1 MRMETGT
8 PALDEEFA
16 SAFPKSRALFVEA
29 RQLLPGGLTHD
40 ARRLD
45 PFPVYVERASGA
57 YKWTV
62 EGRRLIDYW
71 MGHGALLLGHN
82 HPAVT
87 AAVAR
92 QLQLGTHFGASHP
105 LELEWARLIQA
116 MVPGAEQV
124 RFVNSGTEA
133 TQLAMRLAR
142 AHTGR
147 TRIAKFS
154 GHFHGWHDEAVSG
167 YRGPFGVSAST
178 GVPQEVL
185 STTVALPPGDAEALR
200 RALAAGDV
208 AALIVEP
215 SGGSWGAV
223 PMDAEFLRL
232 VREETRRAGTVLI
245 FDEVITGF
253 RLAPG
258 GAQEYYGVDA
268 DLVCLG
274 KIVAGGL
281 PGAAVA
287 GRADIMAYLAYRD
300 EEWNRTRKIAHQGT
314 FNANP
319 LTAAA
324 AVATLKELQDG
335 VAIRR
340 AAAAC
345 QALGEALN
353 RTLAECG
360 VTGYVYWQ
368 SSMFHIALGL
378 QPPPGAR
385 GEPPRGVDPA
395 LLERLSKG
403 TGTLALRKAMLLEG
417 VDLMRSGGF
426 VSAAHTEDDIAETA
440 AAFGRALRRLRREGI
455 L

>member
-1 MRMETGT
+1 MET
-8 PALDEEFA
+8 PALDRDYA
-16 SAFPKSRALFVEA
+16 AAFPRS
-29 RQLLPGGLTHD
+29 RQLYLEAQSLLPSGITHD
-40 ARRLD
+40 ARWME
-45 PFPVYVERASGA
+45 PFPVFVERAQGA

-71 MGHGALLLGHN
+71 MAHGALLLGHG

-87 AAVAR
+87 AAVAE
-92 QLQLGTHFGASHP
+92 QLERGTHYGASHR
-105 LELEWARLIQA
+105 LELEWARLIREL
-116 MVPGAEQV
+116 VPGAERV

-142 AHTGR
+142 AYTGR
-147 TRIAKFS
+147 PRVAKFT

-167 YRGPFGVSAST
+167 YKGPYGVTATT

-185 STTVALPPGDAEALR
+185 STTVALPVGDGDALKHALSR
-200 RALAAGDV
+200 GDV

-215 SGGSWGAV
+215 SGGGWGAV
-223 PMDAEFLRL
+223 PMDRDFLHL
-232 VREETRRAGTVLI
+232 VREETGRNGTLLI

-258 GAQEYYGVDA
+258 GAQEYYGVRA

-287 GRADIMAYLAYRD
+287 GRADILAYLEYRD
-300 EEWNRTRKIAHQGT
+300 PEWNRTKKIAHQGT

-319 LTAAA
+319 VTAAA
-324 AVATLKELQDG
+324 AVATLRQLRNGEP
-335 VAIRR
+335 IHR
-340 AAAAC
+340 ADALC
-345 QALGEALN
+345 RALGQGLN
-353 RTLAECG
+353 RALAATG
-360 VTGYVYWQ
+360 VRGCVYWQ

-378 QPPPGAR
+378 DAEPSPAGV
-385 GEPPRGVDPA
+385 PPRGVDPGV
-395 LLERLSKG
+395 LERLSKG
-403 TGTLALRKAMLLEG
+403 AETLALRKAMLVEG

-426 VSAAHTEDDIAETA
+426 LSSAHTEQDVEDTV
-440 AAFGRALRRLRREGI
+440 AAFQRALGRLRREGV

>member
-1 MRMETGT
+1 MSIET
-8 PALDEEFA
+8 PALDRDYA
-16 SAFPKSRALFVEA
+16 AAFPRSRELFAEALS
-29 RQLLPGGLTHD
+29 RLPSGITHD
-40 ARRLD
+40 ARWMD
-45 PFPVYVERASGA
+45 PFPVFVERAQGA

-62 EGRRLIDYW
+62 DGRRLIDYW
-71 MGHGALLLGHN
+71 MGHGALLLGHG

-87 AAVAR
+87 AAIAE
-92 QLQLGTHFGASHP
+92 QLQRGTHFGASHP
-105 LELEWARLIQA
+105 LELEWARLIQE
-116 MVPGAEQV
+116 MVPGAELV

-142 AHTGR
+142 AYTGR
-147 TRIAKFS
+147 TRVAKFA

-167 YRGPFGVSAST
+167 YKGPYGVTATT

-185 STTVALPPGDAEALR
+185 STTIALPAGDAAALR
-200 RALAAGDV
+200 QALGRGDV

-223 PMDAEFLRL
+223 PLDRDFLQL
-232 VREETRRAGTVLI
+232 AREETERTGTLLI

-258 GAQEYYGVDA
+258 GAQEYYGVRA

-287 GRADIMAYLAYRD
+287 GRADVLAYLAYRD
-300 EEWNRTRKIAHQGT
+300 PEWNRTKKIAHQGT

-324 AVATLKELQDG
+324 AVATLRQIKDG
-335 VAIRR
+335 EAIRR
-340 AAAAC
+340 ANALC
-345 QALGEALN
+345 RALGQGLN
-353 RTLAECG
+353 RALAESG
-360 VTGYVYWQ
+360 VRGCVYWQ

-378 QPPPGAR
+378 DAEPSPT
-385 GEPPRGVDPA
+385 GEPPRGVEPGV
-395 LLERLSKG
+395 LERLAKG
-403 TGTLALRKAMLLEG
+403 PETLALRKAMLLEG

-426 VSAAHTEDDIAETA
+426 LSSAHTEQDVAETV
-440 AAFGRALRRLRREGI
+440 AAFGRALARLKREG
-455 L
+455 LV